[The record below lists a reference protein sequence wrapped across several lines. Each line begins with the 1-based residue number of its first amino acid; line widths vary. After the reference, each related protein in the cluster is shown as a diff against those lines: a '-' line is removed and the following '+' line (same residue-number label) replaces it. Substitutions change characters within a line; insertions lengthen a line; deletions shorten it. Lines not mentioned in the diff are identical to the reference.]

1 MGSPRI
7 KWVADRFDPELGLAA
22 TTPFSDSLYLV
33 QLEPYSAFTSSTSI
47 MSGDIKRSGQ
57 NTPDEKW
64 TESPPS
70 ASERIDDT
78 ESIAQLAVVDAAT
91 EKRLLRKLDMRIIP
105 MICWI
110 YLMNF
115 MDRGE

>member
-1 MGSPRI
+1 M
-7 KWVADRFDPELGLAA
+7 
-22 TTPFSDSLYLV
+22 
-33 QLEPYSAFTSSTSI
+33 
-47 MSGDIKRSGQ
+47 KRSGQ

-64 TESPPS
+64 SDSPPL
-70 ASERIDDT
+70 ASERIEDT

-91 EKRLLRKLDMRIIP
+91 ERRLLRKLDMRIIP

-115 MDRGE
+115 MDRGEYSLGLKHCAYTLTRISKHR

>member
-1 MGSPRI
+1 
-7 KWVADRFDPELGLAA
+7 
-22 TTPFSDSLYLV
+22 
-33 QLEPYSAFTSSTSI
+33 

-70 ASERIDDT
+70 ASE
-78 ESIAQLAVVDAAT
+78 SIAQLAVVDAAT
-91 EKRLLRKLDMRIIP
+91 EKRLLRKLDMRVIP